1 MRLRPEHFPVTGLQ
15 ILSGRSFAAGQG
27 VGNGVAL
34 QEGQQT
40 LLPVWGTV
48 PTTLQPRE
56 ILSRLRRCRSPP
68 AEDRERTA
76 AQGGAWTIRSLKALQ
91 CRASRAA
98 MGRGTYDYLPLP
110 SLFVLGGIFIVE
122 NGKQKGIYFKASERE
137 LDLIKQK
144 MALAGVRNMS
154 GYLRKMAI
162 DGYVINLELPELAEG
177 VKLLRYISNNV
188 NQMAR
193 TMNSGGAVYP
203 DEVNDICTKQDE
215 TNRLF
220 GAILEQL
227 AKVK

>member
-1 MRLRPEHFPVTGLQ
+1 
-15 ILSGRSFAAGQG
+15 
-27 VGNGVAL
+27 
-34 QEGQQT
+34 
-40 LLPVWGTV
+40 
-48 PTTLQPRE
+48 
-56 ILSRLRRCRSPP
+56 
-68 AEDRERTA
+68 
-76 AQGGAWTIRSLKALQ
+76 
-91 CRASRAA
+91 
-98 MGRGTYDYLPLP
+98 MGRGPYDYLPLP
-110 SLFVLGGIFIVE
+110 SLFLLGGIFIVE
-122 NGKQKGIYFKASERE
+122 NGKQKGIYFKASEGE

-193 TMNSGGAVYP
+193 QMNSGGSVYP

-220 GAILEQL
+220 GDILEQL
-227 AKVK
+227 SRLK